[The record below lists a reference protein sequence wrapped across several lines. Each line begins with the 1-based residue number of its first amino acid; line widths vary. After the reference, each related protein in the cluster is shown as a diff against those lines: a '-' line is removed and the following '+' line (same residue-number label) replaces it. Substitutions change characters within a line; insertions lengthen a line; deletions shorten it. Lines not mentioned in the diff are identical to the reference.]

1 MKWFWQTKAT
11 LTLNQLIERIEALSK
26 TVSGVSV
33 TPANCMRSPTV
44 QAIVQAVARRI
55 SISPPRVLRRVMID
69 GQTTREALPKHPAAV
84 LLRKPNEW
92 QTTSQFWLDATS
104 TLIRYGNFYA
114 VKVRGSTGPTR
125 ALIPLDAGNT
135 TVKVN
140 DANAIEYRGQMH
152 GGQMKTYTAKDILHC
167 RGAARNF
174 IVGDSPVLDIKDAIA
189 LEIAAESFG
198 ATFFANGAV
207 PLMVFQLQA
216 GFKDFKTDEERDK
229 FLESVRETLGGNKT
243 HRAFLLPKGIDLAD
257 KNKVSI
263 DHDKAQMIES
273 RKHQRTVIAGAF
285 GVPPHLVGDLE
296 RATFNNVEQ
305 QDTDFTIN
313 VVMPYVKMIEEAL
326 ERDLLT
332 PSDRSGGVIIR
343 FNLDSVQRADFKS
356 RQEGLQI
363 QRLNGI
369 ISADEWRELDYRN
382 PLPDDQ
388 DGREYW
394 RPSNYVLATGPTAAP
409 VVDDNQG
416 GSDD

>member
-1 MKWFWQTKAT
+1 M
-11 LTLNQLIERIEALSK
+11 
-26 TVSGVSV
+26 
-33 TPANCMRSPTV
+33 
-44 QAIVQAVARRI
+44 
-55 SISPPRVLRRVMID
+55 
-69 GQTTREALPKHPAAV
+69 
-84 LLRKPNEW
+84 
-92 QTTSQFWLDATS
+92 
-104 TLIRYGNFYA
+104 Y
-114 VKVRGSTGPTR
+114 
-125 ALIPLDAGNT
+125 
-135 TVKVN
+135 
-140 DANAIEYRGQMH
+140 
-152 GGQMKTYTAKDILHC
+152 
-167 RGAARNF
+167 
-174 IVGDSPVLDIKDAIA
+174 
-189 LEIAAESFG
+189 
-198 ATFFANGAV
+198 
-207 PLMVFQLQA
+207 
-216 GFKDFKTDEERDK
+216 
-229 FLESVRETLGGNKT
+229 
-243 HRAFLLPKGIDLAD
+243 HR
-257 KNKVSI
+257 
-263 DHDKAQMIES
+263 
-273 RKHQRTVIAGAF
+273 
-285 GVPPHLVGDLE
+285 
-296 RATFNNVEQ
+296 TFNNVEQ